1 MDTQLLEYETKIW
14 RSCFH
19 AGGSWF
25 MHGAMSCLNLTNILK
40 NLTFLLLVIERS
52 IKVKKLSL

>member
-1 MDTQLLEYETKIW
+1 MDTQLLEYEAKIW

-40 NLTFLLLVIERS
+40 NLTFLLLVIEKS
-52 IKVKKLSL
+52 IKVKN